1 MKISI
6 ITVTLNSEITI
17 SDTLNSILSQ
27 NYKNIEHIIVDG
39 GSTDR
44 TIEILRKYPYK
55 NKKIFIK
62 KKFGIYKSIN
72 YGINKSTGKYICILN
87 SDDIFHSNNTI
98 DNLVKKISKSKK
110 IDIFLG
116 NVAYFQGSNYYK
128 VNRYYSAKNF
138 SRWKMKFGLM
148 TMLVKAQK
156 KLTEYMNVKFKSL
169 FIETFIIW

>member
-39 GSTDR
+39 GSTDN
-44 TIEILRKYPYK
+44 TLKILKKYPLK
-55 NKKIFIK
+55 IKKIFIK
-62 KKFGIYKSIN
+62 KKNLVSIN
-72 YGINKSTGKYICILN
+72 RLTMQLKSSGKYICILN

-98 DNLVKKISKSKK
+98 DNLVKRMSKSKK

-116 NVAYFQGSNYYK
+116 NVAYFEGSNYYK

-148 TMLVKAQK
+148 PPH
-156 KLTEYMNVKFKSL
+156 S
-169 FIETFIIW
+169 IIY